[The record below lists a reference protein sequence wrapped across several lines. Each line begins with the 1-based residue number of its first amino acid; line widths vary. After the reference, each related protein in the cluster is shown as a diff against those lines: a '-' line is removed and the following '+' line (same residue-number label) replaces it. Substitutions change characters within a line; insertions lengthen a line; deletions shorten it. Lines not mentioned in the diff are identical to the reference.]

1 MRTQAVGA
9 VVHSSGRVLLIRRA
23 RPPSQGE
30 WTLPGGKQE
39 LGETLEETVVREL
52 REETGLHVTV
62 VRKLEIY
69 VLEREDHAYDI
80 HEFLCTAD
88 AEAPIT
94 PGDDASDARWFEIR
108 ELRGLGVRADAIAVI
123 ERALC

>member
-9 VVHSSGRVLLIRRA
+9 VVKHADGRVLLIRRA

-39 LGETLEETVVREL
+39 PGETLEETVVREL
-52 REETGLHVTV
+52 REETGLRVRV
-62 VRKLEIY
+62 LRKLEIY
-69 VLEREDHAYDI
+69 VLERDGHAYDI
-80 HEFLCTAD
+80 HEFLCTAED
-88 AEAPIT
+88 APNT
-94 PGDDASDARWFEIR
+94 PGDDASDARWFR
-108 ELRGLGVRADAIAVI
+108 LDELRGLGVRPDAIAVI